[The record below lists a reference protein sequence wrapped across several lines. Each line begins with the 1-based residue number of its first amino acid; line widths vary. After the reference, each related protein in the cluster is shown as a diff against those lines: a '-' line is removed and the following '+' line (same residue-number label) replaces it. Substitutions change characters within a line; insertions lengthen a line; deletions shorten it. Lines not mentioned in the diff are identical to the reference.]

1 MTTQGAAPAADSPES
16 RIIFALDYP
25 GLAEARAGAA
35 KVRGA
40 VGVLKV
46 GLELFVKEG
55 PPALTVARES
65 NALLFADLK
74 LHDIPETVERAV
86 ASLAPAGARFVTV
99 HAQGGAAMLSRAVE
113 RAAKDTGGKL
123 MVLAV
128 TVLTSLDDADMA
140 AQGVG
145 ARAQDHAVRLAK
157 VAWSAGVRGFVCS
170 PAEVARLRAELG
182 PEATLVTPG
191 VRPAGAATQDQKR
204 VATPEEAI
212 AQGADYVVVG
222 RPIRDAADPAAAASA
237 VASEIAKGLARK
249 AREPHGSP
257 AVRG

>member
-1 MTTQGAAPAADSPES
+1 VTTSKAAPSASSPES
-16 RIIFALDYP
+16 RIIFALDYSS
-25 GLAEARAGAA
+25 LAEARAGAA

-55 PPALTVARES
+55 PAALAIARES
-65 NALLFADLK
+65 DALLFADLK

-86 ASLAPAGARFVTV
+86 GSLAPAGARFVTV
-99 HAQGGAAMLSRAVE
+99 HAQGGAAMLGRAVE
-113 RAAKDTGGKL
+113 RAAKDTDGNM

-128 TVLTSLDDADMA
+128 TVLTSLDDGDMH
-140 AQGVG
+140 AQGID
-145 ARAQDHAVRLAK
+145 ARAQDQAVRLAK
-157 VAWSAGVRGFVCS
+157 MAWSAGVRGFVCS

-222 RPIRDAADPAAAASA
+222 RPIRDAADPAASANA
-237 VASEIAKGLARK
+237 VAREISAGLARRGSAA
-249 AREPHGSP
+249 ARG
-257 AVRG
+257 

>member
-1 MTTQGAAPAADSPES
+1 MSTATARAVDAPEN

-25 GLAEARAGAA
+25 GLAEARAGAE
-35 KVRGA
+35 KVRGT

-55 PPALTVARES
+55 PAALTIA
-65 NALLFADLK
+65 ADAGAALFADLK

-99 HAQGGAAMLSRAVE
+99 HAAGGAAMLGRAVE
-113 RAAKDTGGKL
+113 RAERDTKGAL

-128 TVLTSLDDADMA
+128 TVLTSLDDADVQ
-140 AQGVG
+140 AQGVAG
-145 ARAQDHAVRLAK
+145 SAQDHALRLAR

-170 PAEVARLRAELG
+170 PSEVARLRAELG

-191 VRPAGAATQDQKR
+191 VRPAGVAAQDQKR

-212 AQGADYVVVG
+212 ARGADYVVVG
-222 RPIRDAADPAAAASA
+222 RPIRDAADPAAASRMVAREISA
-237 VASEIAKGLARK
+237 GLARR
-249 AREPHGSP
+249 AEAANAPP
-257 AVRG
+257 APRR